1 MFKICT
7 KYNKTLQNE
16 HHTHIVVVMRSLHEL
31 SSQPKGGKVFVR
43 MSKAVDVKAS

>member
-1 MFKICT
+1 M
-7 KYNKTLQNE
+7 
-16 HHTHIVVVMRSLHEL
+16 VVVMGSLHEL